1 MLARVR
7 SRTIVG
13 INSFPVEVEVH
24 ISNGLPAFD
33 LVGFA
38 HSTVKESRER
48 VRSALKN
55 SSFEFPLKR
64 ITVNL
69 APADVKK
76 EAPLFDL
83 PIALGILVATQQL
96 DKKTL
101 EDLVVI
107 GELSL
112 DGRIRPVKGVLPISM
127 DAQEE
132 GEENILVPLENGPE
146 AYLIRKLRVLAAESL
161 ERAVNSL
168 RNNKEELY
176 FSQPENIKFLG
187 TPVQETGDFEEVKGQ
202 ENVKRALEIAA
213 AGGHNLVMLGPPGSG
228 KTMLAK
234 RFPTILP
241 KMSFEESLEVTK
253 IYSISGLLKEKDY
266 LIKERPFRSPHH
278 NISPSALIGG
288 GKTPRPGEV
297 SLAHH
302 GVLYLD
308 EMAEF
313 KKEALEQLRQPM
325 EDGEVTI
332 SRLMGSFTYPSHFM
346 LIGSLN
352 PCPCGYFGDPFKKCT
367 CSIAQI
373 DNYQRRIS
381 SPLMD
386 RIDLYLEVA
395 RPTYEEITSKG
406 KGESSAR
413 IRKRVTRARII
424 QLNRF
429 KKTGIFC
436 NSQMKPSHLKAFCYL
451 NPGGQKIL
459 KEAFSAFS
467 LSARAYHRILK
478 VARTIADLENSKD
491 IKEEH
496 IAEALQYREP
506 VENLSIYESP
516 QLSSIYKR

>member
-1 MLARVR
+1 MLARVA

-13 INSFPVEVEVH
+13 INSFPVEVEID

-48 VRSALKN
+48 VRSAIKN
-55 SSFEFPLKR
+55 SGFDFPLKR

-69 APADVKK
+69 APADIKK

-83 PIALGILVATQQL
+83 PIALGILAATGQL
-96 DKKTL
+96 EEKAL
-101 EDLVVI
+101 EDLMVI

-112 DGRIRPVKGVLPISM
+112 DGRIRPVKGVLPITM
-127 DAQEE
+127 GALEE
-132 GEENILVPLENGPE
+132 GRERILVPLENGPE
-146 AYLIRKLRVLAAESL
+146 AFLIRKLRVLAAESL
-161 ERAVNSL
+161 KIVVNSL
-168 RNNKEELY
+168 NNNEEGLY
-176 FSQPENIKFLG
+176 FSQPKNIKFLG
-187 TPVQETGDFEEVKGQ
+187 RGAQETGDFEEVKGQ

-234 RFPTILP
+234 RFSSILP

-253 IYSISGLLKEKDY
+253 IYSIAGLLKEKDY

-288 GKTPRPGEV
+288 GKVPIPGEV

-313 KKEALEQLRQPM
+313 KKEALEQLRQPI

-332 SRLMGSFTYPSHFM
+332 SRLMGSFTYPANFM
-346 LIGSLN
+346 LIASLN
-352 PCPCGYFGDPFKKCT
+352 PCPCGFFGDPFKKCNCT
-367 CSIAQI
+367 VTQVE
-373 DNYQRRIS
+373 NYQRRIS
-381 SPLMD
+381 NPLMD
-386 RIDLYLEVA
+386 RVDLHLEVA
-395 RPTYEEITSKG
+395 RPTYEEISCKSN
-406 KGESSAR
+406 GESSTS
-413 IRKRVTRARII
+413 IRKRVTKARKI

-429 KKTGIFC
+429 RKTGIFY
-436 NSQMKPSHLKAFCYL
+436 NSQMKPFHLRTFCSI
-451 NPGGQKIL
+451 NPAGQKII
-459 KEAFSAFS
+459 KEAFRVFS

-506 VENLSIYESP
+506 VENPGMQEFP
-516 QLSSIYKR
+516 PLSSMSKE